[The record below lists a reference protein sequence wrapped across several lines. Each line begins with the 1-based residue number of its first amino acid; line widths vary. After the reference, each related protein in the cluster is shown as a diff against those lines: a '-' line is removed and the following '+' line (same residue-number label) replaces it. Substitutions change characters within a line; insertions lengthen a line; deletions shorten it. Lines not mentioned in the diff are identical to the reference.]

1 MCHCTVLQVVKDN
14 TSTDTTSFVVD
25 SVISDN
31 AVFHAVMLVK
41 GERMDW
47 KKYESA
53 KASAVLAYMG
63 RMEGAEN
70 ITMDTFSA
78 VR

>member
-53 KASAVLAYMG
+53 KASAVLAKG
-63 RMEGAEN
+63 RMEAAET